1 MQTRATVIPFK
12 EPQIGPVSED
22 EDDTFAEFESL
33 LSSGVL
39 SSMVGWAIQQGKTV
53 ATTDG
58 KEEVLELKESIR
70 GIFQGRNCQN
80 WALLL
85 FFVKEVGLQIVVTMF
100 TL

>member
-1 MQTRATVIPFK
+1 MT
-12 EPQIGPVSED
+12 
-22 EDDTFAEFESL
+22 
-33 LSSGVL
+33 
-39 SSMVGWAIQQGKTV
+39 
-53 ATTDG
+53 TTDG

-85 FFVKEVGLQIVVTMF
+85 FFVKKVGLQIVVTMF

>member
-22 EDDTFAEFESL
+22 EDDTFAEFESF

-70 GIFQGRNCQN
+70 GIFQGQN

-85 FFVKEVGLQIVVTMF
+85 FFVKKVGLQIVVTMF